1 VTLYL
6 YALVEPPARLPD
18 APGLDGSAVS
28 AEPLGALDAVVSRLE
43 APPSAQSQEHVLAH
57 ARVVDELA
65 ALNDAVLP
73 VRFGRGYADASALRE
88 AVEAREGELRDALDR
103 VRGCVELGLRVL
115 AGTADR
121 TLVAPESGR
130 DYLQA
135 RLDERQRGERLADEL
150 DAPLAALSR
159 AATRSVLATP
169 HLVLSA
175 AYLVPRDELDEFRRA
190 VGSVQSR
197 HPELSVACT
206 GPWAPYSFATA
217 DAEAAQP

>member
-6 YALVEPPARLPD
+6 YALVQPPARLPGS
-18 APGLDGSAVS
+18 AGLDDSPLSV
-28 AEPLGALDAVVSRLE
+28 EPLGALDAVVSRLD
-43 APPSAQSQEHVLAH
+43 APPSAQSEDHVLAH
-57 ARVVDELA
+57 ASVIDELTS
-65 ALNDAVLP
+65 LNDAVLP
-73 VRFGRGYADASALRE
+73 VRFGRGYTDASALRD
-88 AVEAREGELRDALDR
+88 AVDAREDELREALDR

-121 TLVAPESGR
+121 TLAAPESGR
-130 DYLQA
+130 EYLRA

-169 HLVLSA
+169 QLVLSA

-217 DAEAAQP
+217 EAEVARP

>member
-1 VTLYL
+1 MTLYL
-6 YALVEPPARLPD
+6 YALVDAPARLPGS
-18 APGLDGSAVS
+18 AGLDDSTLSV
-28 AEPLGALDAVVSRLE
+28 EPLGALDAVVSSLA
-43 APPSAQSQEHVLAH
+43 APPSAQSEEQVLAH

-65 ALNDAVLP
+65 ELNDAVLP
-73 VRFGRGYADASALRE
+73 VRFGRGYADASALRD
-88 AVEAREGELRDALDR
+88 AVDARGDELREALDR

-115 AGTADR
+115 AGTAEK
-121 TLVAPESGR
+121 TPAAPESGR
-130 DYLQA
+130 EYLRA
-135 RLDERQRGERLADEL
+135 RLSERQRGERLADEL

-159 AATRSVLATP
+159 EATRSVLATP
-169 HLVLSA
+169 QLVLSA

-217 DAEAAQP
+217 EAEATQP

>member
-6 YALVEPPARLPD
+6 YALVEPPARLRD
-18 APGLDGSAVS
+18 ARGLDDSALSV
-28 AEPLGALDAVVSRLE
+28 EPLGALDAVVSSL
-43 APPSAQSQEHVLAH
+43 AVPPSAQSEDHILAH

-65 ALNDAVLP
+65 LLNDAVLP
-73 VRFGRGYADASALRE
+73 VRFGRAYADASALRS
-88 AVEAREGELRDALDR
+88 AVEARGEELREALAR

-121 TLVAPESGR
+121 TRAAPESGR
-130 DYLQA
+130 EYLRA
-135 RLDERQRGERLADEL
+135 RLSERQRGEELAEEL

-169 HLVLSA
+169 QLVLSA
-175 AYLVPRDELDEFRRA
+175 AYLVPREELDEFRKA

-217 DAEAAQP
+217 EAAPS

>member
-18 APGLDGSAVS
+18 SPGLDDSTLSV
-28 AEPLGALDAVVSRLE
+28 EPLGALDAVVSRL
-43 APPSAQSQEHVLAH
+43 AALPSAQSEDHVLAH

-65 ALNDAVLP
+65 SLNDAVLP
-73 VRFGRGYADASALRE
+73 VRFGRTYGDASALRD
-88 AVEAREGELRDALDR
+88 AVNARGDEFREALDR

-121 TLVAPESGR
+121 TLAAPESGR
-130 DYLQA
+130 EYLRA
-135 RLDERQRGERLADEL
+135 RLDERQRGERLADDL

-169 HLVLSA
+169 QLVLSA

-217 DAEAAQP
+217 EAEVAQS

>member
-1 VTLYL
+1 MTLYL
-6 YALVEPPARLPD
+6 YALVETPARLPD
-18 APGLDGSAVS
+18 SAGLDDSPLSV
-28 AEPLGALDAVVSRLE
+28 EPLGALDAVVSSLA
-43 APPSAQSQEHVLAH
+43 APPSPQSEDHVLAH

-65 ALNDAVLP
+65 SLNDAVLP
-73 VRFGRGYADASALRE
+73 VRFGRAYADASALRH
-88 AVEAREGELRDALDR
+88 AVEAREDELREALDR

-115 AGTADR
+115 AGTADT
-121 TLVAPESGR
+121 TLAAPESGR
-130 DYLQA
+130 EYLRA
-135 RLDERQRGERLADEL
+135 RLNERHRGERLADEL

-169 HLVLSA
+169 QLVLSA

-217 DAEAAQP
+217 NTEDVQP